1 MGLKSIDIN
10 PSSIEEILDGVDSY
24 AAFEI
29 GRMICLVDLLNQFFV
44 KPDIKWIAK
53 PENN

>member
-1 MGLKSIDIN
+1 MGLNSIDIS
-10 PSSIEEILDGVDSY
+10 PSNLEEVLEGVDSS

-29 GRMICLVDLLNQFFV
+29 GRMICLVDLLNQFFI
-44 KPDIKWIAK
+44 KPEIKWIAK